1 MPCLTVSTA
10 RFSQER
16 VCSASATD
24 AVRLR
29 STRTNPLW
37 QVSGLT
43 AHRRSI
49 SILCAKPAR
58 PFPSSVVPIS
68 DALVLPS
75 ARRPKA
81 EREKR
86 VRRHSTP
93 NDGPR
98 RFQDEVRP
106 QTRRPRARRSVIARW
121 TAFITTRPS
130 TRPSK
135 ARAMTTTTATTTR
148 LFSNTRHHPHHQST
162 WQQQHLRRR
171 WQRRRRRSKQSMRR
185 FRSD

>member
-1 MPCLTVSTA
+1 MRSLSSLSRRARDGERESAFMFVRSVCFRMCMPCLTVSTA

-86 VRRHSTP
+86 VRRHSMA
-93 NDGPR
+93 
-98 RFQDEVRP
+98 QVK
-106 QTRRPRARRSVIARW
+106 RARRRDAKKAIAGKKESFALLASLDFAW
-121 TAFITTRPS
+121 PAAS
-130 TRPSK
+130 
-135 ARAMTTTTATTTR
+135 ARAAV
-148 LFSNTRHHPHHQST
+148 F
-162 WQQQHLRRR
+162 
-171 WQRRRRRSKQSMRR
+171 
-185 FRSD
+185 FR